1 MTPVISPW
9 VFYFMS
15 IVDKFGIATMVIA
28 TSALIAVV
36 ILLVMM
42 ACEIDSYRPDDSKIK
57 QYKLMV
63 QKAIIVGVIASTMM
77 MFIPSSKTLTKML
90 VAQNVTHERVDTVT
104 NTVETVYNDIMG
116 LFEDGAKNGGG
127 DG

>member
-42 ACEIDSYRPDDSKIK
+42 ACEIDSYRPDESKIK

>member
-42 ACEIDSYRPDDSKIK
+42 ACEIDSYRPDESKIK

-77 MFIPSSKTLTKML
+77 MFIPSSKTITKML